1 VKWNWSRLRRFWLEE
16 EVPRWIGLSLVLV
29 YVAGLGAVGYATF
42 RDSCDAARK
51 ALHHTT
57 EHSAGL
63 LAAVLSTIDPA
74 DAGAQQRAL
83 RAFASST
90 ACEQL
95 RIYNRDATVLASI
108 DADEIGHPNSA
119 TPQLGTTRPLRMEVH
134 PLLSAGAEGRMLFRA
149 PIAAAPASDGA
160 TDPGGGDALSSPDRM
175 PRRIASSLRRAPER
189 FLEGVINVSPPIG
202 GATGGNSALLIT
214 LLATG
219 VLFLL
224 YRSLRHHLRGIWQI
238 SENLTAHRA
247 LETPG
252 VRARADLL
260 ATELASL
267 RVADSL
273 GAIAEQWNRLIDFAE
288 QLRAEAQRAAAASEL
303 RQVLE
308 RTGSSEL
315 AVALNAVPDGILHVV
330 DERRV
335 AYANTSACRLL
346 GVAPE
351 DEALE
356 DIDALSAP
364 TAAGGATVPARAPV
378 VELLRAARMSNG
390 NYAPRSETVH
400 VEVDGSSYRVRVLP
414 LRETRRHG
422 ECVVTIADVS
432 QQVRADRAREDF
444 VSQVTHELRTPLT
457 NIRAYA
463 ETLSSGVFE
472 DPRVITECY
481 NVITKETRRLS
492 RLIEDILSI
501 SQIEVGSIRLV
512 HDDVDLRTLLT
523 DAVRDVRGLA
533 EEKKI
538 DLQLV
543 LPAKLEPMRAD
554 RDKLAVVINNLLG
567 NALKYTPS
575 GGEVHVGCKSTAEKV
590 MITVKDNGIGIPPEE
605 HERVFEKFQRGS
617 DPRVASEPGTG
628 IGLTTARE
636 IARRHGGDIELMSA
650 AGQGST
656 FVVTL
661 PRARSG
667 PAEAVTQASGAMR
680 KAIRTAAEP
689 SSKS

>member
-1 VKWNWSRLRRFWLEE
+1 
-16 EVPRWIGLSLVLV
+16 
-29 YVAGLGAVGYATF
+29 
-42 RDSCDAARK
+42 
-51 ALHHTT
+51 
-57 EHSAGL
+57 
-63 LAAVLSTIDPA
+63 
-74 DAGAQQRAL
+74 
-83 RAFASST
+83 
-90 ACEQL
+90 
-95 RIYNRDATVLASI
+95 
-108 DADEIGHPNSA
+108 
-119 TPQLGTTRPLRMEVH
+119 
-134 PLLSAGAEGRMLFRA
+134 
-149 PIAAAPASDGA
+149 
-160 TDPGGGDALSSPDRM
+160 
-175 PRRIASSLRRAPER
+175 
-189 FLEGVINVSPPIG
+189 
-202 GATGGNSALLIT
+202 
-214 LLATG
+214 
-219 VLFLL
+219 
-224 YRSLRHHLRGIWQI
+224 
-238 SENLTAHRA
+238 
-247 LETPG
+247 
-252 VRARADLL
+252 
-260 ATELASL
+260 
-267 RVADSL
+267 
-273 GAIAEQWNRLIDFAE
+273 
-288 QLRAEAQRAAAASEL
+288 
-303 RQVLE
+303 
-308 RTGSSEL
+308 
-315 AVALNAVPDGILHVV
+315 
-330 DERRV
+330 
-335 AYANTSACRLL
+335 
-346 GVAPE
+346 
-351 DEALE
+351 
-356 DIDALSAP
+356 
-364 TAAGGATVPARAPV
+364 
-378 VELLRAARMSNG
+378 
-390 NYAPRSETVH
+390 
-400 VEVDGSSYRVRVLP
+400 
-414 LRETRRHG
+414 
-422 ECVVTIADVS
+422 
-432 QQVRADRAREDF
+432 VRADRAREDF

-533 EEKKI
+533 EEKQI

-567 NALKYTPS
+567 NALKYTPP

-590 MITVKDNGIGIPPEE
+590 MITVKDNGIGIPPDE